1 MSSAEREFRKRLQ
14 ISVIVDIVAV
24 SKDDMP
30 DSAIF
35 RDAIMDT
42 VEDIFELKAH
52 GQWEVV
58 AKSAGSRWEPMR

>member
-1 MSSAEREFRKRLQ
+1 MLSGEREFRKRLQ

-30 DSAIF
+30 DAKIF
-35 RDAIMDT
+35 RDAIT
-42 VEDIFELKAH
+42 HAVGETCELRAH

-58 AKSAGSRWEPMR
+58 TNSASSRWENSR

>member
-1 MSSAEREFRKRLQ
+1 MSSGAHKFKKRLQ

-42 VEDIFELKAH
+42 VEDISELKAH

-58 AKSAGSRWEPMR
+58 AKSAGSRWEQLR